1 MLDRLPAT
9 FYQSSFGSSEPSLTL
24 YFGAEMTVSLVTV
37 VNGLQ
42 KEYLEYLEK
51 SEVSVMVSGGYEPYS
66 CGIITNVNTESLEE
80 MDQTYIILC
89 NNTVGIGVK
98 LTRLLTAKAKAW
110 CIAEIVIQYYLPG
123 KL

>member
-1 MLDRLPAT
+1 
-9 FYQSSFGSSEPSLTL
+9 
-24 YFGAEMTVSLVTV
+24 MTVSLVTV